1 MTKIQARMQAR
12 RYSDRYN
19 TFWYVREV
27 SPGVFQPYA
36 HHSDDDRTVAT
47 FYCGKEW
54 KPEPKFEIE
63 QSKVW
68 SSFHIVRLVI
78 PHMGPKFKY
87 SGFMDDF
94 GFLVP
99 IDFKAIAIHLREEGG
114 SK

>member
-1 MTKIQARMQAR
+1 MTKIQARIQAR

-36 HHSDDDRTVAT
+36 HHSDDGRTVAT

-63 QSKVW
+63 QTKMSTFWLQRKDC
-68 SSFHIVRLVI
+68 
-78 PHMGPKFKY
+78 KY
-87 SGFMDDF
+87 DGLHFMDDF
-94 GFLVP
+94 GNLVEL
-99 IDFKAIAIHLREEGG
+99 DFGKFAVIVTNGDDL
-114 SK
+114 

>member
-1 MTKIQARMQAR
+1 MTKIQAHIQAR

-36 HHSDDDRTVAT
+36 HHSDDERTVAT
-47 FYCGKEW
+47 FYCGKEM
-54 KPEPKFEIE
+54 KTQFEIE

-68 SSFHIVRLVI
+68 TSFHILRRVI
-78 PHMGPKFKY
+78 PHSGPKFEY
-87 SGFMDDF
+87 TAFMDDF
-94 GFLVP
+94 GFLVQ
-99 IDFKAIAIHLREEGG
+99 IDFKALAIHLQEEGS